1 MSHRLAHVLAIAVAV
16 GLVAGCVSAAA
27 PSPAGTPTT
36 RPTVGPSE
44 PPDVVPTTPPG
55 VAPEP
60 VPSPEAS
67 PAEPTALPEEGNVE
81 DLPMGPVL
89 SVESIGKRSVRVT
102 LDDLDA
108 KAWRI
113 VVAGTGDLANDR
125 LRLTVETSD
134 VAPLISVV
142 ETSDGQV
149 VDRIDLSGFGDP
161 TATAGLCHPTL
172 GVCVDADAIRLPANG
187 DGRLVVEL
195 ERTADG
201 SVSVTGATAGWPGEP
216 FILGPWSTTESFPWE
231 PAVAF

>member
-1 MSHRLAHVLAIAVAV
+1 MSHRLAHVLAIAVAA

-27 PSPAGTPTT
+27 PSPASPPTTPTT
-36 RPTVGPSE
+36 RPTVAPS
-44 PPDVVPTTPPG
+44 TPPG
-55 VAPEP
+55 VAGEP

-89 SVESIGKRSVRVT
+89 SVESIGKRSIRVT

-187 DGRLVVEL
+187 DGRLAVEL
-195 ERTADG
+195 ERTDDG
-201 SVSVTGATAGWPGEP
+201 SLSVTGATAGWPGEP

-231 PAVAF
+231 PGVAF